1 MSGGW
6 ASNTGRQRARRV
18 SSAACWQPGG
28 GWAHHQVGVMPH
40 QSDALFG
47 QRSEVRRHEGGRV
60 VDLRVVEPQVVQH
73 HRDDVR
79 GRGRRAASLL
89 AESVGWGVRGR
100 DFKSGGRS
108 AKGGGPEGAPPRTAT
123 AWGSSA
129 TRRTAQGP
137 GLRWGP
143 VRSRVWVSQPYGR
156 RGNSTIRAVR
166 YGRQPWQWP
175 KI

>member
-6 ASNTGRQRARRV
+6 ASSTGRQRARRV
-18 SSAACWQPGG
+18 SSAACWPGG
-28 GWAHHQVGVMPH
+28 VAGLRGPCWDHQVGVMPH

-79 GRGRRAASLL
+79 GRRLRAASLL

-143 VRSRVWVSQPYGR
+143 VRSRPGGCAGHAHGQGGEEIR
-156 RGNSTIRAVR
+156 RFRAM
-166 YGRQPWQWP
+166 P